1 MFRYRLA
8 PDARFPDQYN
18 DVFQAS
24 KHILT
29 AEVLGRYHIDPNR
42 VAVSGDSAG
51 ANLATAVVQ
60 QVRQIP
66 TNSFSILRKR
76 NPQLCYF
83 ILVLIQFCNASYV
96 IRLIY

>member
-24 KHILT
+24 KYILT
-29 AEVLGRYHIDPNR
+29 AEVLGRYSIDLKR

-51 ANLATAVVQ
+51 GNLAAAVAQ

-66 TNSFSILRKR
+66 ESMRVK
-76 NPQLCYF
+76 
-83 ILVLIQFCNASYV
+83 
-96 IRLIY
+96 